1 MKRSLLFLLASLI
14 PLILAA
20 NPLTFSN
27 LFRNSIGQGT
37 LNPNRAWRLM
47 EQTTS
52 DMGNQ
57 GWEESS
63 KVVYYYNTTHPSQ
76 VDSLKMLSFDPD
88 LPGWVELMYVINTY
102 QPGGGNLVASVAS
115 MVLMGMRLPFMRVE
129 ASYDNQQRLAHLYL
143 YSQPLFARV
152 WTIESRQHYIYG
164 GTNHLTVYA
173 WYAPDDTGTPPYSKS
188 SFTWNTQGQ
197 LSSFLTQESPDST
210 ATSWV
215 NESKGTFT
223 WHPNDSTDY
232 NDVIAWLTD
241 NMPNMMIAF
250 TYDPGFG
257 MFGGMPTEVYDED
270 WNGTWVP
277 SYRTN
282 YSYNANNTLN
292 YSYSAD
298 YSNSAWTNSGRYD
311 YVYGANNNLSTMY
324 MSEWDFDWVQ
334 TGMTTY
340 NWQSFTGVEDENV
353 PGTPALALS
362 LYPVPFRSEVNISV
376 GGKSLS
382 PVDIDIYNLKGQLVH
397 QSSVAP
403 NSVYVW
409 NTKSPAGLY
418 LIRATQNGE
427 STIRKAIKL
436 K

>member
-76 VDSLKMLSFDPD
+76 VDSLKMLSFDSD
-88 LPGWVELMYVINTY
+88 LPGWEEVLHITNTY
-102 QPGGGNLVASVAS
+102 QPGGGKLVASVAS
-115 MVLMGMRLPFMRVE
+115 MIVMDMRLPYMRVE
-129 ASYDNQQRLAHLYL
+129 SIYDNQQRLAHLYV
-143 YSQPLFARV
+143 YNQPLFAKV
-152 WTIESRQHYIYG
+152 WTIKSREHYIYG
-164 GTNHLTVYA
+164 GTNHLTLYS
-173 WYAPDDTGTPPYSKS
+173 WTAPDDTGTPPYDKM

-197 LSSFLTQESPDST
+197 LSTVLTQASPDSS

-215 NESKGTFT
+215 NSSRTTYT
-223 WHPNDSTDY
+223 WHPNDSHNY
-232 NDVIAWLTD
+232 NDLIDWLT
-241 NMPNMMIAF
+241 NYMPNMMASF
-250 TYDPGFG
+250 TYNPSFG
-257 MFGGMPTEVYDED
+257 MLGSMPTVIYDEEWTGS
-270 WNGTWVP
+270 WNP
-277 SYRTN
+277 SYRSN

-292 YSYSAD
+292 YSYTEEYQNNSW
-298 YSNSAWTNSGRYD
+298 SNSDKYD
-311 YVYGANNNLSTMY
+311 LVYGANNNLSTMFY
-324 MSEWDFDWVQ
+324 SNWDLAWIQ
-334 TGMTTY
+334 TQMTTY
-340 NWQSFTGVEDENV
+340 NWQSFTGADDENV